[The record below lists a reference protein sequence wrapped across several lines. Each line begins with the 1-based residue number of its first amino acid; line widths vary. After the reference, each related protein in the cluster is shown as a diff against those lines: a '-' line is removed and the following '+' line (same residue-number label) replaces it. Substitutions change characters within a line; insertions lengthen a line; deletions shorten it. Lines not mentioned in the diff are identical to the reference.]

1 MTDTPASNDLPIAL
15 IAAVAENGV
24 IGSEG
29 NMPWRLSEDLKWFK
43 KNTIGKPVVMGRK
56 TFQSIGMVL
65 PERANIVITR
75 DKSFKPEGVLVVGS
89 VADALMLAQS
99 EGQKTG
105 ASEICIIGGGEIYA
119 QTIALAS
126 RLYLTR
132 VMTRPEGDTYFPE
145 IDSENWDMTRK
156 GLVPLDAKNSHTCEF
171 FVFDR
176 TLTSTA
182 SQTIEAR

>member
-89 VADALMLAQS
+89 VSDSLMLAQS

-105 ASEICIIGGGEIYA
+105 ASELCIIGGGEIYA
-119 QTIALAS
+119 
-126 RLYLTR
+126 
-132 VMTRPEGDTYFPE
+132 
-145 IDSENWDMTRK
+145 
-156 GLVPLDAKNSHTCEF
+156 
-171 FVFDR
+171 
-176 TLTSTA
+176 
-182 SQTIEAR
+182 